1 MVVINGRKILFLF
14 SCICLSILSFF
25 ISNSNT
31 ETIYTSSTPISGSV
45 IIIDAGHGYPDNG
58 ATSSDGTSEASINL
72 SIALKLQE
80 LLEAS
85 GCSTLLTRSDE
96 NGIYDTDK
104 NSIKEKKTS
113 DLKNR
118 VNLINESNSNL
129 LVSIHLNKFQ
139 DSKYSGWQ
147 TFYRSNDD
155 FSKNLALSIQS
166 NLNLSIQRE
175 NKREALSIENKYII
189 DKTSIPA
196 VIVECGFLS
205 NEEEVSL
212 LKTEDYQEKISW
224 GIYTGI
230 MDYMNN

>member
-1 MVVINGRKILFLF
+1 MFVIKGRRVLFLF

-25 ISNSNT
+25 ISNT
-31 ETIYTSSTPISGSV
+31 ETISTSSTPVCDSI

-72 SIALKLQE
+72 SITLKLQE

-212 LKTEDYQEKISW
+212 LKTEDYQEKIAW